1 MSGSKSP
8 DLLNYSRKVSF
19 VCCWL
24 WTSQLYLAIFNTLS
38 IIDFI
43 LQEASN
49 YRFTMNSKTE
59 TFCLTS
65 EFYGYYRKSWAIS
78 KIEFTCFYC
87 LLQARSYKFVAN
99 THFNRKRWNRD
110 NNMITIDFYYIKIF
124 TMFSVALKQV
134 LHLYKCYLLILSVLW
149 EESTWIEK
157 PSKLIVEGLPYL
169 HTKV

>member
-1 MSGSKSP
+1 
-8 DLLNYSRKVSF
+8 
-19 VCCWL
+19 
-24 WTSQLYLAIFNTLS
+24 
-38 IIDFI
+38 
-43 LQEASN
+43 
-49 YRFTMNSKTE
+49 MNSKTE

-134 LHLYKCYLLILSVLW
+134 LHLYKCYLLILSVL
-149 EESTWIEK
+149 
-157 PSKLIVEGLPYL
+157 
-169 HTKV
+169 